1 MSAIFDTKMC
11 VNLVIVIIV
20 VYIYSIQSFRPMSI
34 ARRSIDLSKSSYINS
49 LLTKSTSQ
57 SCISMVAGNIDESA
71 ITKPINNSKNIP
83 IANMRNL
90 KQKTGQDINDNAIL
104 STWNELKGLSE
115 KELLTSSSIDMAE
128 REERSLSLAY
138 RRCEYVTELFSKT
151 FYMGTT
157 LMRSDAR
164 KHVWA
169 IYAWCRRTDD
179 LVDSPRALLNC
190 EHLQEDLD
198 IWYKRLDKIWDG
210 KPEDLFDMA
219 MANTVKQFP
228 GLKIQPFRD
237 MIAGMV
243 MDVPGI
249 GKDRYQNFEE
259 LYLYCYRVA
268 GTVGLM
274 TLPILGAAKGYT
286 QEQAAEPAIALGIAF
301 QLTNILRDVGEDLE
315 RGRIYLPKEEL
326 DAFNLSED
334 DLFSCEVTE
343 KYKEFTKFQI
353 ARARDYYRKAQE
365 GIPMLASD
373 ARIAVQASLDLYS
386 RILDVIER
394 NGYDNFRK
402 RAYTSKFEKL
412 TIIPG
417 SILAAT
423 FPKKH

>member
-1 MSAIFDTKMC
+1 M
-11 VNLVIVIIV
+11 
-20 VYIYSIQSFRPMSI
+20 
-34 ARRSIDLSKSSYINS
+34 S
-49 LLTKSTSQ
+49 LLVQAFFDLNVRSLSVYSHITCINAKNKISQ
-57 SCISMVAGNIDESA
+57 AFNKVNIRMATGNIEESFSV
-71 ITKPINNSKNIP
+71 NNYNNIP
-83 IANMRNL
+83 LTPRNL
-90 KQKTGQDINDNAIL
+90 KQLPGTGQDINDNAIL

-115 KELLTSSSIDMAE
+115 KDLLFTSIDAKE
-128 REERSLSLAY
+128 IQEKALSLAY

-179 LVDSPRALLNC
+179 LVDSPRALLNRG
-190 EHLQEDLD
+190 HLQADLD
-198 IWYKRLDKIWDG
+198 IWYKRLDYIWDG
-210 KPEDLFDMA
+210 KPEDIFDMA
-219 MANTVKQFP
+219 MAHTVKCFP

-274 TLPILGAAKGYT
+274 TLPILGSAKGYT
-286 QEQAAEPAIALGIAF
+286 EEQATEPAVALGIAF

-326 DAFNLSED
+326 DAFGISEE
-334 DLFSCEVTE
+334 DLFSCVVTD

-353 ARARDYYRKAQE
+353 SRARDYYRKAHS
-365 GIPMLASD
+365 GIPMLAPD
-373 ARIAVQASLDLYS
+373 ARIAVQASLDLYG

-417 SILAAT
+417 SIFAAT
-423 FPKKH
+423 FPKNK